1 MFDYQVSKQAHFNR
15 ACRAFA
21 NARRGNLAQIAGVIG
36 MNPQMLCN
44 KLNPEQSHMLTCV
57 DLMKLT
63 DATQD
68 ASILDG
74 LLEQLQCQPS
84 VPVNEICDSNMSS
97 YLLGAT
103 AEVGKLASAVVS
115 GGHFNHT
122 RVVEFKRSANNAI
135 RLLTLADITISSR
148 WHTNPA
154 SSSAVDVV
162 AGIGSIVS
170 VRSA

>member
-1 MFDYQVSKQAHFNR
+1 MFDYQVSKQAHFDH
-15 ACRAFA
+15 ACQAFA
-21 NARRGNLAQIAGVIG
+21 NTHKGNLAQIAEAIR
-36 MNPQMLCN
+36 MNPQMLRN
-44 KLNPEQSHMLTCV
+44 KLNPEQPHILTCV

-84 VPVNEICDSNMSS
+84 VPVNTICDSNISS

-115 GGHFNHT
+115 GAHFNHT
-122 RVVEFKRSANNAI
+122 RVAEFKKSINNAI
-135 RLLTLADITISSR
+135 RLLIFAGITISSR
-148 WHTNPA
+148 LHTNPA
-154 SSSAVDVV
+154 SSSVVDVV
-162 AGIGSIVS
+162 TGVETLL
-170 VRSA
+170 V

>member
-1 MFDYQVSKQAHFNR
+1 MFDYQVSKHTHFDH

-21 NARRGNLAQIAGVIG
+21 NAHRGNLAQIAEAIG

-44 KLNPEQSHMLTCV
+44 KLNPEQPHMLTCV

-122 RVVEFKRSANNAI
+122 RVDEFKKAVNNAI
-135 RLLTLADITISSR
+135 RLLIFAGITISSR
-148 WHTNPA
+148 LHSNPA
-154 SSSAVDVV
+154 FNSAVV
-162 AGIGSIVS
+162 AGFGVLL
-170 VRSA
+170 V

>member
-1 MFDYQVSKQAHFNR
+1 MFDYQVSKHTHFDH

-21 NARRGNLAQIAGVIG
+21 NTHRGNLAQIAEAIG
-36 MNPQMLCN
+36 MNPQMLRN
-44 KLNPEQSHMLTCV
+44 KLNPEQPHMLTCV

-84 VPVNEICDSNMSS
+84 VPVNEICDSSMSS
-97 YLLGAT
+97 YLLGVT
-103 AEVGKLASAVVS
+103 AEVGKLVSAVVS
-115 GGHFNHT
+115 GDHFNHT
-122 RVVEFKRSANNAI
+122 RVAEFKRTVNNAI
-135 RLLTLADITISSR
+135 RLLTLAGITISSR
-148 WHTNPA
+148 WHSNPA

-170 VRSA
+170 MRSA

>member
-1 MFDYQVSKQAHFNR
+1 MFDYQVSKQAHFDH

-21 NARRGNLAQIAGVIG
+21 NVHRGNLAQISGAIG
-36 MNPQMLCN
+36 MNPQMLRN
-44 KLNPEQSHMLTCV
+44 KLNPEQPHILTCV

-84 VPVNEICDSNMSS
+84 VPVSEICDSNMSS

-122 RVVEFKRSANNAI
+122 RVAEFKRTVNNAI
-135 RLLTLADITISSR
+135 RLLTLVGITISSR
-148 WHTNPA
+148 LHSNA
-154 SSSAVDVV
+154 CIQF
-162 AGIGSIVS
+162 GC
-170 VRSA
+170 